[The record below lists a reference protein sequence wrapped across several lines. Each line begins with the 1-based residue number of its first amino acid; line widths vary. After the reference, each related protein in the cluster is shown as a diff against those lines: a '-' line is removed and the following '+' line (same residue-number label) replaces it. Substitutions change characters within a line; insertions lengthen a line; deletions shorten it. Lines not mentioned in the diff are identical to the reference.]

1 MNTILNITKG
11 LTAEI
16 SIIEGMVFINTNY
29 NGNKRTM
36 SFDSVQIA
44 INETTMPMM
53 ANYLKSL

>member
-36 SFDSVQIA
+36 SFDTIEIA
-44 INETTMPMM
+44 INETTMPMI